1 MIAGPTASGKTRL
14 GIEAA
19 KRLNG
24 EVISCDS
31 MQIYR
36 DIPICSA
43 APTREE
49 MQGVAH
55 HLIGFLP
62 FDAKFTVVDYR
73 EAALKKVREVL
84 SRGKQPIF
92 VGGTGM
98 YVHSL
103 IYEPDFAGGF
113 DEALRRRLEE
123 MENQELYERLLEAD
137 KNTKISANDRKRLI
151 RALEVYTLTGKTPQ
165 QGENWRK
172 KNKEF
177 DFRLFCIS
185 PPRREL
191 YERID
196 RRVDEMLSAGMEKE
210 IRRLHQLGVKET
222 HQCYKAIGCRQLIE
236 YFEGKVT
243 REQAVEKIKTESRR
257 YAKRQLTWMRGEEA
271 VWLEGK
277 DPLKQ
282 ILEEL

>member
-1 MIAGPTASGKTRL
+1 MSVIMIAGPTASGKTRL

-165 QGENWRK
+165 
-172 KNKEF
+172 
-177 DFRLFCIS
+177 
-185 PPRREL
+185 RR
-191 YERID
+191 
-196 RRVDEMLSAGMEKE
+196 RRAS
-210 IRRLHQLGVKET
+210 
-222 HQCYKAIGCRQLIE
+222 
-236 YFEGKVT
+236 
-243 REQAVEKIKTESRR
+243 
-257 YAKRQLTWMRGEEA
+257 
-271 VWLEGK
+271 
-277 DPLKQ
+277 
-282 ILEEL
+282 